1 MAEDHPDRP
10 PWWRENDRL
19 RRRLGLPAYEPPRL
33 ADGTYV
39 HEVVPDLESRFD
51 CEIRLRSVVNPAYP
65 EAWELHVDCRRVTA
79 VERHRDDNGNTVFEL
94 SPRALRRLVGSAAT
108 DNA

>member
-1 MAEDHPDRP
+1 MGEDRHERP
-10 PWWRENDRL
+10 TWWRENDRL

-39 HEVVPDLESRFD
+39 HEVVTDLEAAHGCEVRF
-51 CEIRLRSVVNPAYP
+51 RSVVNPEYP
-65 EAWELHVDCRRVTA
+65 EAWELRVDGRRVA
-79 VERHRDDNGNTVFEL
+79 PVERHRDDNGNTVFEL
-94 SPRALRRLVGSAAT
+94 APSALRRLVGSAAT